1 MIKIVKKIALEPL
14 FHFLVFGFILYVF
27 YNLSSDE
34 PLKSKKIIEIS
45 SHELQQIQSEY
56 KKEFHKEM
64 RKEELEAFKQKKYY
78 EKMLLNEAYS
88 LGLEKQDEFITQ
100 RLLKQMKHI
109 MVSSSSV
116 VEPSE
121 EELYQYYEK
130 NKEDYSVINSLSFSQ
145 IYFANPKNEGIETT
159 LSALQLAEVNASQAS
174 SFGEESSIPN
184 QINNATFN
192 ELEEMGGKYFA
203 SKLFSLKKGVW
214 HKPVLSKLG
223 AHVLYVRE
231 KNVGEAYSFDEVQ
244 DRVYGDY
251 LEEAR
256 KKRED
261 AAYKKISSQ
270 YTFEVK

>member
-14 FHFLVFGFILYVF
+14 FHFLVFGFVLYVF

-56 KKEFHKEM
+56 KNEFHKEM
-64 RKEELEAFKQKKYY
+64 NKEELEAFKQKKYY

-88 LGLEKQDEFITQ
+88 LGLEKQDAFISQ
-100 RLLKQMKHI
+100 RLLKQMEHI

-116 VEPSE
+116 IEPSE

-145 IYFANPKNEGIETT
+145 IYFSNPKNEGIETA
-159 LSALQLAEVNASQAS
+159 LRALQLAEVSASQAS
-174 SFGEESSIPN
+174 SFGEASPISY
-184 QINNATFN
+184 QINNIAFN

-214 HKPVLSKLG
+214 HKPVLSKFG

-231 KNVGEAYSFDEVQ
+231 KKVGEAYSFDEVQ
-244 DRVYGDY
+244 ERVYTDY
-251 LEEAR
+251 LEEEQKNRAE
-256 KKRED
+256 KS
-261 AAYKKISSQ
+261 YKKIRSQ